1 MKGKSLSKKAII
13 TIVIIAILLIVAI
26 SMVVVFLKDQ
36 GKTEATAISEN
47 NSNSSQTEQAVQE
60 ENRREETNQPA
71 NEENAEAEVEQTEEI
86 TDNSQNVQTNVGTQQ
101 AQTTTTADADSQTTT
116 IDTTVTVPTEEV
128 NLGWSNVTVSG
139 GELLANID
147 ANVTDVTAPIRLAT
161 NILKN
166 GESNDL
172 KEYYVK
178 RKDEILMYIA
188 VNEELVHN
196 PTFTLIND
204 GKEYIMEDSLVT
216 VRQDNETRWVYTVIY
231 KIPENTTFVD
241 GEITLKISNI
251 EDKAGNKLPDENGP
265 TNGHR
270 VFYDGTLPEIH
281 VKGTEGYIEEKENY
295 VGNSEKNIYSK
306 VSFKLKDN
314 YKVVEYE
321 VNDTL
326 IKITPNSWTD
336 ANYANIKTYL
346 VEGENTIIVRDIAG
360 NEATYKFTYDSI
372 APVYSKLGILN
383 KTRYVNNVKDLT
395 WAKEGDE
402 VRILISFPEKLA
414 IEPKVKIFGKEYTA
428 TYRPLSSSPEK
439 NSYYYMVDFKLDKTM
454 PEGEIPFE
462 ISGYADEAKNVGEK
476 LNNANINHDQ
486 YTKVVYDL
494 TAPEI
499 IVKEESKGTDP
510 YFSNV
515 SFKLHD
521 NYLVKEYEING
532 NVVEVTPNA
541 WTDANF
547 QNIKQYLVA
556 GENTIIVRDM
566 AGNVTTRTFI
576 YDTVAPEI
584 IIKEESKGTDP
595 YFSNVSFKLHDNYL
609 VKEYEINGNVVEVT
623 PNAWTDANFQ
633 NIKQYLVA
641 GENTIIVR
649 DMAGN
654 ATTRTFIYDTVAPEI
669 TVKEESKGTDP
680 YFSNVSFK
688 LHDNYLV
695 KEYEINGNVVEVT
708 PNAWTDANFQN
719 IKQYLVAGENTI
731 IVRDMAGNATTR
743 TFIYDTVAP
752 EMTVKEE
759 SKGTD
764 PYFSNVSFKLHDNY
778 LVKEYEINENV
789 VEVTPN
795 AWTDANFQNIKQ
807 YLVAG
812 ENTIIVRDMAGNAT
826 TRTFIYDT
834 VAPEITVKEESKGT
848 DPYFSNVSFKLHDNY
863 LVKEYEINGKIMKVT
878 PNAWTDANFQN
889 IKQYLVAGENTIIVR
904 DMAGNA
910 TTKTFIYDTVAPEYS
925 AMGIFNWTNN
935 KDGEDVKIATKNEH
949 IRLFVAFP
957 EMLEINPK
965 VDIYGENGV
974 TTTKEL
980 EYSEA
985 AKFYF
990 VEFDTTEELKLPQGK
1005 ISYKVYGYEDIA
1017 GNVGKDL
1024 TEKDTTDIRY
1034 PEVIYDSVA
1043 PKYIKLGIARNKNTT
1058 DLREQEY
1065 AKVGDSVRVLISFPE
1080 SLAVEPK
1087 VKMFD
1092 KEYDVTYRP
1101 DSSNVNANI
1110 YYYMADIEITED
1122 MPEGE
1127 ITFEIYG
1134 YEDMAGNVGERLAN
1148 QNINNEL
1155 YTKVIIDNTAPKATV
1170 TFSNKNGAEL
1180 TNQDVL
1186 ATLTA
1191 DEAIQN
1197 IEGWTRIDDR
1207 TFTKIYSV
1215 NGKYSVEIADLT
1227 GNTSVI
1233 RYEVKRIDKTAPE
1246 ATVTFSNDNGATM
1259 TNQDVTVTLK
1269 ANETIRDIEGWTRVN
1284 DRTFTKVYSENGK
1297 YSVEIIDKV
1306 GNTSTIKFEV
1316 KRIDKT
1322 APVITLPTKNTFEV
1336 GVDIYTY
1343 PEAGSVYDESDKEIS
1358 FSKVNIAWFKATANG
1373 EKGERV
1379 DSFEWN
1385 TSLKNRDLGTYYIE
1399 YWVADKAGNVG
1410 RAHRLLT
1417 LQDTTK
1423 PTIIL
1428 NGENKQEIELGTG
1441 TYLEQ
1446 GATVTD
1452 NRDEKVENIE
1462 PYKIDWYS
1470 QNGLQEFNVSKVD
1483 INKAGQYNVFYQ
1495 YTDKAG
1501 NYSQI
1506 IRKVFV
1512 IDSNELELSEPKY
1525 TTLDNGNI
1533 LVTIKANKLIKNIDG
1548 WKLSEDGKEISKEY
1562 TKNTDYLGEEIVIS
1576 DIYGKTKKLTV
1587 KISDIKENGKAI
1599 VYVGS
1604 SDTLRTL
1611 AKDINNGKEFKNT
1624 IIKLTKN
1631 INLSGKEW
1639 TPIYSTKGVLQNATI
1654 DGNNFT
1660 ITGMVTSRNPY
1671 IANGSLEKP
1680 YGNGFISDNTC
1691 TLTIK
1696 NIKFNNVTIND
1707 PTGGTGTNYSQH
1719 YQGTVVGHN
1728 QGQLKLENIKV
1739 TNADINGSWQCGGL
1753 VGFSATDLVFNSC
1766 TISDSYIG
1774 GPNATAGTIFGLGII
1789 NATMNNCKAENIKLY
1804 TDSLTFDT
1812 NAKRGEGFWVGS
1824 LYPSNGTKLTVNNSV
1839 ETNVTVVDKK

>member
-326 IKITPNSWTD
+326 IKITPNSWSD

-532 NVVEVTPNA
+532 NVVE
-541 WTDANF
+541 
-547 QNIKQYLVA
+547 
-556 GENTIIVRDM
+556 
-566 AGNVTTRTFI
+566 
-576 YDTVAPEI
+576 
-584 IIKEESKGTDP
+584 
-595 YFSNVSFKLHDNYL
+595 
-609 VKEYEINGNVVEVT
+609 
-623 PNAWTDANFQ
+623 
-633 NIKQYLVA
+633 
-641 GENTIIVR
+641 
-649 DMAGN
+649 
-654 ATTRTFIYDTVAPEI
+654 
-669 TVKEESKGTDP
+669 
-680 YFSNVSFK
+680 
-688 LHDNYLV
+688 
-695 KEYEINGNVVEVT
+695 
-708 PNAWTDANFQN
+708 
-719 IKQYLVAGENTI
+719 
-731 IVRDMAGNATTR
+731 
-743 TFIYDTVAP
+743 
-752 EMTVKEE
+752 
-759 SKGTD
+759 
-764 PYFSNVSFKLHDNY
+764 
-778 LVKEYEINENV
+778 
-789 VEVTPN
+789 
-795 AWTDANFQNIKQ
+795 
-807 YLVAG
+807 
-812 ENTIIVRDMAGNAT
+812 
-826 TRTFIYDT
+826 
-834 VAPEITVKEESKGT
+834 
-848 DPYFSNVSFKLHDNY
+848 
-863 LVKEYEINGKIMKVT
+863 VT

>member
-499 IVKEESKGTDP
+499 I
-510 YFSNV
+510 
-515 SFKLHD
+515 
-521 NYLVKEYEING
+521 
-532 NVVEVTPNA
+532 
-541 WTDANF
+541 
-547 QNIKQYLVA
+547 
-556 GENTIIVRDM
+556 
-566 AGNVTTRTFI
+566 
-576 YDTVAPEI
+576 
-584 IIKEESKGTDP
+584 
-595 YFSNVSFKLHDNYL
+595 
-609 VKEYEINGNVVEVT
+609 
-623 PNAWTDANFQ
+623 
-633 NIKQYLVA
+633 
-641 GENTIIVR
+641 
-649 DMAGN
+649 
-654 ATTRTFIYDTVAPEI
+654 
-669 TVKEESKGTDP
+669 
-680 YFSNVSFK
+680 
-688 LHDNYLV
+688 
-695 KEYEINGNVVEVT
+695 
-708 PNAWTDANFQN
+708 
-719 IKQYLVAGENTI
+719 
-731 IVRDMAGNATTR
+731 
-743 TFIYDTVAP
+743 
-752 EMTVKEE
+752 VKEE

>member
-654 ATTRTFIYDTVAPEI
+654 ATT
-669 TVKEESKGTDP
+669 
-680 YFSNVSFK
+680 
-688 LHDNYLV
+688 
-695 KEYEINGNVVEVT
+695 
-708 PNAWTDANFQN
+708 
-719 IKQYLVAGENTI
+719 
-731 IVRDMAGNATTR
+731 
-743 TFIYDTVAP
+743 
-752 EMTVKEE
+752 
-759 SKGTD
+759 
-764 PYFSNVSFKLHDNY
+764 
-778 LVKEYEINENV
+778 
-789 VEVTPN
+789 
-795 AWTDANFQNIKQ
+795 
-807 YLVAG
+807 
-812 ENTIIVRDMAGNAT
+812 
-826 TRTFIYDT
+826 
-834 VAPEITVKEESKGT
+834 
-848 DPYFSNVSFKLHDNY
+848 
-863 LVKEYEINGKIMKVT
+863 
-878 PNAWTDANFQN
+878 
-889 IKQYLVAGENTIIVR
+889 
-904 DMAGNA
+904 
-910 TTKTFIYDTVAPEYS
+910 KTFIYDTVAPEYS

-1246 ATVTFSNDNGATM
+1246 ATVTLSNDNGATM

>member
-13 TIVIIAILLIVAI
+13 TILIIAILLIVAI

-414 IEPKVKIFGKEYTA
+414 IEPKVEIFGKEYTA

-499 IVKEESKGTDP
+499 I
-510 YFSNV
+510 
-515 SFKLHD
+515 
-521 NYLVKEYEING
+521 
-532 NVVEVTPNA
+532 
-541 WTDANF
+541 
-547 QNIKQYLVA
+547 
-556 GENTIIVRDM
+556 
-566 AGNVTTRTFI
+566 
-576 YDTVAPEI
+576 
-584 IIKEESKGTDP
+584 
-595 YFSNVSFKLHDNYL
+595 
-609 VKEYEINGNVVEVT
+609 
-623 PNAWTDANFQ
+623 
-633 NIKQYLVA
+633 
-641 GENTIIVR
+641 
-649 DMAGN
+649 
-654 ATTRTFIYDTVAPEI
+654 
-669 TVKEESKGTDP
+669 
-680 YFSNVSFK
+680 
-688 LHDNYLV
+688 
-695 KEYEINGNVVEVT
+695 
-708 PNAWTDANFQN
+708 
-719 IKQYLVAGENTI
+719 
-731 IVRDMAGNATTR
+731 
-743 TFIYDTVAP
+743 
-752 EMTVKEE
+752 VKEE

-910 TTKTFIYDTVAPEYS
+910 TTKTFVYDTVAPEYS
-925 AMGIFNWTNN
+925 AMGIFKWTNN

-957 EMLEINPK
+957 EMLQINPK

-1134 YEDMAGNVGERLAN
+1134 YEDIAGNVGERLAN

-1562 TKNTDYLGEEIVIS
+1562 
-1576 DIYGKTKKLTV
+1576 KK
-1587 KISDIKENGKAI
+1587 IQ
-1599 VYVGS
+1599 
-1604 SDTLRTL
+1604 
-1611 AKDINNGKEFKNT
+1611 
-1624 IIKLTKN
+1624 II
-1631 INLSGKEW
+1631 
-1639 TPIYSTKGVLQNATI
+1639 
-1654 DGNNFT
+1654 
-1660 ITGMVTSRNPY
+1660 
-1671 IANGSLEKP
+1671 
-1680 YGNGFISDNTC
+1680 
-1691 TLTIK
+1691 
-1696 NIKFNNVTIND
+1696 
-1707 PTGGTGTNYSQH
+1707 
-1719 YQGTVVGHN
+1719 
-1728 QGQLKLENIKV
+1728 
-1739 TNADINGSWQCGGL
+1739 
-1753 VGFSATDLVFNSC
+1753 
-1766 TISDSYIG
+1766 
-1774 GPNATAGTIFGLGII
+1774 
-1789 NATMNNCKAENIKLY
+1789 
-1804 TDSLTFDT
+1804 
-1812 NAKRGEGFWVGS
+1812 
-1824 LYPSNGTKLTVNNSV
+1824 
-1839 ETNVTVVDKK
+1839 

>member
-326 IKITPNSWTD
+326 IKITPNSWSD

-462 ISGYADEAKNVGEK
+462 IS
-476 LNNANINHDQ
+476 
-486 YTKVVYDL
+486 
-494 TAPEI
+494 
-499 IVKEESKGTDP
+499 
-510 YFSNV
+510 
-515 SFKLHD
+515 
-521 NYLVKEYEING
+521 
-532 NVVEVTPNA
+532 
-541 WTDANF
+541 
-547 QNIKQYLVA
+547 
-556 GENTIIVRDM
+556 
-566 AGNVTTRTFI
+566 
-576 YDTVAPEI
+576 
-584 IIKEESKGTDP
+584 
-595 YFSNVSFKLHDNYL
+595 
-609 VKEYEINGNVVEVT
+609 
-623 PNAWTDANFQ
+623 
-633 NIKQYLVA
+633 
-641 GENTIIVR
+641 
-649 DMAGN
+649 
-654 ATTRTFIYDTVAPEI
+654 
-669 TVKEESKGTDP
+669 
-680 YFSNVSFK
+680 
-688 LHDNYLV
+688 
-695 KEYEINGNVVEVT
+695 
-708 PNAWTDANFQN
+708 
-719 IKQYLVAGENTI
+719 
-731 IVRDMAGNATTR
+731 
-743 TFIYDTVAP
+743 
-752 EMTVKEE
+752 
-759 SKGTD
+759 
-764 PYFSNVSFKLHDNY
+764 
-778 LVKEYEINENV
+778 
-789 VEVTPN
+789 
-795 AWTDANFQNIKQ
+795 
-807 YLVAG
+807 
-812 ENTIIVRDMAGNAT
+812 
-826 TRTFIYDT
+826 
-834 VAPEITVKEESKGT
+834 
-848 DPYFSNVSFKLHDNY
+848 
-863 LVKEYEINGKIMKVT
+863 
-878 PNAWTDANFQN
+878 
-889 IKQYLVAGENTIIVR
+889 
-904 DMAGNA
+904 
-910 TTKTFIYDTVAPEYS
+910 
-925 AMGIFNWTNN
+925 
-935 KDGEDVKIATKNEH
+935 
-949 IRLFVAFP
+949 
-957 EMLEINPK
+957 
-965 VDIYGENGV
+965 
-974 TTTKEL
+974 
-980 EYSEA
+980 
-985 AKFYF
+985 
-990 VEFDTTEELKLPQGK
+990 
-1005 ISYKVYGYEDIA
+1005 
-1017 GNVGKDL
+1017 
-1024 TEKDTTDIRY
+1024 
-1034 PEVIYDSVA
+1034 
-1043 PKYIKLGIARNKNTT
+1043 
-1058 DLREQEY
+1058 
-1065 AKVGDSVRVLISFPE
+1065 
-1080 SLAVEPK
+1080 
-1087 VKMFD
+1087 
-1092 KEYDVTYRP
+1092 
-1101 DSSNVNANI
+1101 
-1110 YYYMADIEITED
+1110 
-1122 MPEGE
+1122 
-1127 ITFEIYG
+1127 G

>member
-1 MKGKSLSKKAII
+1 
-13 TIVIIAILLIVAI
+13 
-26 SMVVVFLKDQ
+26 
-36 GKTEATAISEN
+36 
-47 NSNSSQTEQAVQE
+47 
-60 ENRREETNQPA
+60 
-71 NEENAEAEVEQTEEI
+71 
-86 TDNSQNVQTNVGTQQ
+86 
-101 AQTTTTADADSQTTT
+101 
-116 IDTTVTVPTEEV
+116 
-128 NLGWSNVTVSG
+128 
-139 GELLANID
+139 
-147 ANVTDVTAPIRLAT
+147 
-161 NILKN
+161 
-166 GESNDL
+166 
-172 KEYYVK
+172 
-178 RKDEILMYIA
+178 
-188 VNEELVHN
+188 
-196 PTFTLIND
+196 
-204 GKEYIMEDSLVT
+204 
-216 VRQDNETRWVYTVIY
+216 
-231 KIPENTTFVD
+231 
-241 GEITLKISNI
+241 
-251 EDKAGNKLPDENGP
+251 
-265 TNGHR
+265 
-270 VFYDGTLPEIH
+270 
-281 VKGTEGYIEEKENY
+281 
-295 VGNSEKNIYSK
+295 
-306 VSFKLKDN
+306 
-314 YKVVEYE
+314 
-321 VNDTL
+321 
-326 IKITPNSWTD
+326 
-336 ANYANIKTYL
+336 
-346 VEGENTIIVRDIAG
+346 
-360 NEATYKFTYDSI
+360 
-372 APVYSKLGILN
+372 
-383 KTRYVNNVKDLT
+383 
-395 WAKEGDE
+395 
-402 VRILISFPEKLA
+402 
-414 IEPKVKIFGKEYTA
+414 
-428 TYRPLSSSPEK
+428 
-439 NSYYYMVDFKLDKTM
+439 MVDFKLDKTM

-521 NYLVKEYEING
+521 NYLVKEYEIN
-532 NVVEVTPNA
+532 
-541 WTDANF
+541 
-547 QNIKQYLVA
+547 
-556 GENTIIVRDM
+556 
-566 AGNVTTRTFI
+566 
-576 YDTVAPEI
+576 
-584 IIKEESKGTDP
+584 
-595 YFSNVSFKLHDNYL
+595 
-609 VKEYEINGNVVEVT
+609 
-623 PNAWTDANFQ
+623 
-633 NIKQYLVA
+633 
-641 GENTIIVR
+641 
-649 DMAGN
+649 
-654 ATTRTFIYDTVAPEI
+654 
-669 TVKEESKGTDP
+669 
-680 YFSNVSFK
+680 
-688 LHDNYLV
+688 
-695 KEYEINGNVVEVT
+695 
-708 PNAWTDANFQN
+708 
-719 IKQYLVAGENTI
+719 
-731 IVRDMAGNATTR
+731 
-743 TFIYDTVAP
+743 
-752 EMTVKEE
+752 
-759 SKGTD
+759 
-764 PYFSNVSFKLHDNY
+764 
-778 LVKEYEINENV
+778 ENV
-789 VEVTPN
+789 VE
-795 AWTDANFQNIKQ
+795 
-807 YLVAG
+807 
-812 ENTIIVRDMAGNAT
+812 
-826 TRTFIYDT
+826 
-834 VAPEITVKEESKGT
+834 
-848 DPYFSNVSFKLHDNY
+848 
-863 LVKEYEINGKIMKVT
+863 VT

-1058 DLREQEY
+1058 DLREQEH

>member
-326 IKITPNSWTD
+326 IKITPNSWSD

-476 LNNANINHDQ
+476 LNNANINHDE

-556 GENTIIVRDM
+556 GENTIV
-566 AGNVTTRTFI
+566 
-576 YDTVAPEI
+576 
-584 IIKEESKGTDP
+584 
-595 YFSNVSFKLHDNYL
+595 
-609 VKEYEINGNVVEVT
+609 
-623 PNAWTDANFQ
+623 
-633 NIKQYLVA
+633 
-641 GENTIIVR
+641 
-649 DMAGN
+649 
-654 ATTRTFIYDTVAPEI
+654 
-669 TVKEESKGTDP
+669 
-680 YFSNVSFK
+680 
-688 LHDNYLV
+688 
-695 KEYEINGNVVEVT
+695 
-708 PNAWTDANFQN
+708 
-719 IKQYLVAGENTI
+719 
-731 IVRDMAGNATTR
+731 
-743 TFIYDTVAP
+743 
-752 EMTVKEE
+752 
-759 SKGTD
+759 
-764 PYFSNVSFKLHDNY
+764 
-778 LVKEYEINENV
+778 
-789 VEVTPN
+789 
-795 AWTDANFQNIKQ
+795 
-807 YLVAG
+807 
-812 ENTIIVRDMAGNAT
+812 
-826 TRTFIYDT
+826 
-834 VAPEITVKEESKGT
+834 
-848 DPYFSNVSFKLHDNY
+848 
-863 LVKEYEINGKIMKVT
+863 
-878 PNAWTDANFQN
+878 
-889 IKQYLVAGENTIIVR
+889 VR

>member
-13 TIVIIAILLIVAI
+13 TILIIAILLIVAI

-414 IEPKVKIFGKEYTA
+414 IEPKVEIFGKEYTA

-499 IVKEESKGTDP
+499 I
-510 YFSNV
+510 
-515 SFKLHD
+515 
-521 NYLVKEYEING
+521 
-532 NVVEVTPNA
+532 
-541 WTDANF
+541 
-547 QNIKQYLVA
+547 
-556 GENTIIVRDM
+556 
-566 AGNVTTRTFI
+566 
-576 YDTVAPEI
+576 
-584 IIKEESKGTDP
+584 
-595 YFSNVSFKLHDNYL
+595 
-609 VKEYEINGNVVEVT
+609 
-623 PNAWTDANFQ
+623 
-633 NIKQYLVA
+633 
-641 GENTIIVR
+641 
-649 DMAGN
+649 
-654 ATTRTFIYDTVAPEI
+654 
-669 TVKEESKGTDP
+669 VKEESKGTDP

-826 TRTFIYDT
+826 T
-834 VAPEITVKEESKGT
+834 
-848 DPYFSNVSFKLHDNY
+848 
-863 LVKEYEINGKIMKVT
+863 
-878 PNAWTDANFQN
+878 
-889 IKQYLVAGENTIIVR
+889 
-904 DMAGNA
+904 
-910 TTKTFIYDTVAPEYS
+910 KTFVYDTVAPEYS

-957 EMLEINPK
+957 EMLQINPK

-1134 YEDMAGNVGERLAN
+1134 YEDIAGNVGERLAN

>member
-13 TIVIIAILLIVAI
+13 TILIIAILLIVAI

-414 IEPKVKIFGKEYTA
+414 IEPKVEIFGKEYTA

-499 IVKEESKGTDP
+499 I
-510 YFSNV
+510 
-515 SFKLHD
+515 
-521 NYLVKEYEING
+521 
-532 NVVEVTPNA
+532 
-541 WTDANF
+541 
-547 QNIKQYLVA
+547 
-556 GENTIIVRDM
+556 
-566 AGNVTTRTFI
+566 
-576 YDTVAPEI
+576 
-584 IIKEESKGTDP
+584 
-595 YFSNVSFKLHDNYL
+595 
-609 VKEYEINGNVVEVT
+609 
-623 PNAWTDANFQ
+623 
-633 NIKQYLVA
+633 
-641 GENTIIVR
+641 
-649 DMAGN
+649 
-654 ATTRTFIYDTVAPEI
+654 
-669 TVKEESKGTDP
+669 
-680 YFSNVSFK
+680 
-688 LHDNYLV
+688 
-695 KEYEINGNVVEVT
+695 
-708 PNAWTDANFQN
+708 
-719 IKQYLVAGENTI
+719 
-731 IVRDMAGNATTR
+731 
-743 TFIYDTVAP
+743 
-752 EMTVKEE
+752 VKEE

-910 TTKTFIYDTVAPEYS
+910 TTKTFVYDTVAPEYS
-925 AMGIFNWTNN
+925 AMGIFKWTNN

-957 EMLEINPK
+957 EMLQINPK

-1134 YEDMAGNVGERLAN
+1134 YEDIAGNVGERLAN

>member
-101 AQTTTTADADSQTTT
+101 AQTTTTADVDSQTTT

-414 IEPKVKIFGKEYTA
+414 IEPKVEIFGKEYTA

-532 NVVEVTPNA
+532 NVVE
-541 WTDANF
+541 
-547 QNIKQYLVA
+547 
-556 GENTIIVRDM
+556 
-566 AGNVTTRTFI
+566 
-576 YDTVAPEI
+576 
-584 IIKEESKGTDP
+584 
-595 YFSNVSFKLHDNYL
+595 
-609 VKEYEINGNVVEVT
+609 
-623 PNAWTDANFQ
+623 
-633 NIKQYLVA
+633 
-641 GENTIIVR
+641 
-649 DMAGN
+649 
-654 ATTRTFIYDTVAPEI
+654 
-669 TVKEESKGTDP
+669 
-680 YFSNVSFK
+680 
-688 LHDNYLV
+688 
-695 KEYEINGNVVEVT
+695 
-708 PNAWTDANFQN
+708 
-719 IKQYLVAGENTI
+719 
-731 IVRDMAGNATTR
+731 
-743 TFIYDTVAP
+743 
-752 EMTVKEE
+752 
-759 SKGTD
+759 
-764 PYFSNVSFKLHDNY
+764 
-778 LVKEYEINENV
+778 
-789 VEVTPN
+789 
-795 AWTDANFQNIKQ
+795 
-807 YLVAG
+807 
-812 ENTIIVRDMAGNAT
+812 
-826 TRTFIYDT
+826 
-834 VAPEITVKEESKGT
+834 
-848 DPYFSNVSFKLHDNY
+848 
-863 LVKEYEINGKIMKVT
+863 VT

>member
-216 VRQDNETRWVYTVIY
+216 VRQENETRWVYTVIY

-326 IKITPNSWTD
+326 IKITPNSWSD

-383 KTRYVNNVKDLT
+383 KTRYVNNIKDLT

-462 ISGYADEAKNVGEK
+462 I
-476 LNNANINHDQ
+476 
-486 YTKVVYDL
+486 
-494 TAPEI
+494 
-499 IVKEESKGTDP
+499 
-510 YFSNV
+510 
-515 SFKLHD
+515 
-521 NYLVKEYEING
+521 
-532 NVVEVTPNA
+532 
-541 WTDANF
+541 
-547 QNIKQYLVA
+547 
-556 GENTIIVRDM
+556 
-566 AGNVTTRTFI
+566 
-576 YDTVAPEI
+576 
-584 IIKEESKGTDP
+584 
-595 YFSNVSFKLHDNYL
+595 
-609 VKEYEINGNVVEVT
+609 
-623 PNAWTDANFQ
+623 
-633 NIKQYLVA
+633 
-641 GENTIIVR
+641 
-649 DMAGN
+649 
-654 ATTRTFIYDTVAPEI
+654 
-669 TVKEESKGTDP
+669 
-680 YFSNVSFK
+680 
-688 LHDNYLV
+688 
-695 KEYEINGNVVEVT
+695 
-708 PNAWTDANFQN
+708 
-719 IKQYLVAGENTI
+719 
-731 IVRDMAGNATTR
+731 
-743 TFIYDTVAP
+743 
-752 EMTVKEE
+752 
-759 SKGTD
+759 
-764 PYFSNVSFKLHDNY
+764 
-778 LVKEYEINENV
+778 
-789 VEVTPN
+789 
-795 AWTDANFQNIKQ
+795 
-807 YLVAG
+807 
-812 ENTIIVRDMAGNAT
+812 
-826 TRTFIYDT
+826 
-834 VAPEITVKEESKGT
+834 
-848 DPYFSNVSFKLHDNY
+848 
-863 LVKEYEINGKIMKVT
+863 
-878 PNAWTDANFQN
+878 
-889 IKQYLVAGENTIIVR
+889 
-904 DMAGNA
+904 
-910 TTKTFIYDTVAPEYS
+910 
-925 AMGIFNWTNN
+925 
-935 KDGEDVKIATKNEH
+935 
-949 IRLFVAFP
+949 
-957 EMLEINPK
+957 
-965 VDIYGENGV
+965 
-974 TTTKEL
+974 
-980 EYSEA
+980 
-985 AKFYF
+985 
-990 VEFDTTEELKLPQGK
+990 
-1005 ISYKVYGYEDIA
+1005 YGYEDI
-1017 GNVGKDL
+1017 
-1024 TEKDTTDIRY
+1024 
-1034 PEVIYDSVA
+1034 
-1043 PKYIKLGIARNKNTT
+1043 
-1058 DLREQEY
+1058 
-1065 AKVGDSVRVLISFPE
+1065 
-1080 SLAVEPK
+1080 
-1087 VKMFD
+1087 
-1092 KEYDVTYRP
+1092 
-1101 DSSNVNANI
+1101 
-1110 YYYMADIEITED
+1110 
-1122 MPEGE
+1122 
-1127 ITFEIYG
+1127 
-1134 YEDMAGNVGERLAN
+1134 AGNVGERLAN

-1197 IEGWTRIDDR
+1197 IEGWTRVDDR

-1483 INKAGQYNVFYQ
+1483 INKAGQYNIFYQ

-1533 LVTIKANKLIKNIDG
+1533 IVTIKANKLIKNIDG

-1562 TKNTDYLGEEIVIS
+1562 TKNTDYLGEKIVIS
-1576 DIYGKTKKLTV
+1576 DIYGKTKKLTL

-1639 TPIYSTKGVLQNATI
+1639 TPIYSTKGVLQNAII

-1660 ITGMVTSRNPY
+1660 ITGMATSRNPY
-1671 IANGSLEKP
+1671 VANGSLEKP

-1696 NIKFNNVTIND
+1696 NIKFNDVTIND

-1719 YQGTVVGHN
+1719 YQGTVIGHN
-1728 QGQLKLENIKV
+1728 QGKVTLDNIKV
-1739 TNADINGSWQCGGL
+1739 KNADINGSWQCGGI
-1753 VGFSATDLVFNSC
+1753 VGFSAEDLVFNSC

-1812 NAKRGEGFWVGS
+1812 NASRGEGFWVGS
-1824 LYPSNGTKLTVNNSV
+1824 LYPSNGTKLTVNNSI
-1839 ETNVTVVDKK
+1839 EKNITVVDKK

>member
-1 MKGKSLSKKAII
+1 
-13 TIVIIAILLIVAI
+13 
-26 SMVVVFLKDQ
+26 
-36 GKTEATAISEN
+36 
-47 NSNSSQTEQAVQE
+47 
-60 ENRREETNQPA
+60 
-71 NEENAEAEVEQTEEI
+71 
-86 TDNSQNVQTNVGTQQ
+86 
-101 AQTTTTADADSQTTT
+101 
-116 IDTTVTVPTEEV
+116 
-128 NLGWSNVTVSG
+128 
-139 GELLANID
+139 
-147 ANVTDVTAPIRLAT
+147 
-161 NILKN
+161 
-166 GESNDL
+166 
-172 KEYYVK
+172 
-178 RKDEILMYIA
+178 
-188 VNEELVHN
+188 
-196 PTFTLIND
+196 
-204 GKEYIMEDSLVT
+204 
-216 VRQDNETRWVYTVIY
+216 
-231 KIPENTTFVD
+231 
-241 GEITLKISNI
+241 
-251 EDKAGNKLPDENGP
+251 
-265 TNGHR
+265 
-270 VFYDGTLPEIH
+270 
-281 VKGTEGYIEEKENY
+281 
-295 VGNSEKNIYSK
+295 
-306 VSFKLKDN
+306 
-314 YKVVEYE
+314 
-321 VNDTL
+321 
-326 IKITPNSWTD
+326 
-336 ANYANIKTYL
+336 
-346 VEGENTIIVRDIAG
+346 
-360 NEATYKFTYDSI
+360 
-372 APVYSKLGILN
+372 
-383 KTRYVNNVKDLT
+383 
-395 WAKEGDE
+395 
-402 VRILISFPEKLA
+402 
-414 IEPKVKIFGKEYTA
+414 
-428 TYRPLSSSPEK
+428 
-439 NSYYYMVDFKLDKTM
+439 MVDFKLDKTM

-521 NYLVKEYEING
+521 NYLVKEYEIN
-532 NVVEVTPNA
+532 
-541 WTDANF
+541 
-547 QNIKQYLVA
+547 
-556 GENTIIVRDM
+556 
-566 AGNVTTRTFI
+566 
-576 YDTVAPEI
+576 
-584 IIKEESKGTDP
+584 
-595 YFSNVSFKLHDNYL
+595 
-609 VKEYEINGNVVEVT
+609 
-623 PNAWTDANFQ
+623 
-633 NIKQYLVA
+633 
-641 GENTIIVR
+641 
-649 DMAGN
+649 
-654 ATTRTFIYDTVAPEI
+654 
-669 TVKEESKGTDP
+669 
-680 YFSNVSFK
+680 
-688 LHDNYLV
+688 
-695 KEYEINGNVVEVT
+695 
-708 PNAWTDANFQN
+708 
-719 IKQYLVAGENTI
+719 
-731 IVRDMAGNATTR
+731 
-743 TFIYDTVAP
+743 
-752 EMTVKEE
+752 
-759 SKGTD
+759 
-764 PYFSNVSFKLHDNY
+764 
-778 LVKEYEINENV
+778 ENV
-789 VEVTPN
+789 VE
-795 AWTDANFQNIKQ
+795 
-807 YLVAG
+807 
-812 ENTIIVRDMAGNAT
+812 
-826 TRTFIYDT
+826 
-834 VAPEITVKEESKGT
+834 
-848 DPYFSNVSFKLHDNY
+848 
-863 LVKEYEINGKIMKVT
+863 VT

>member
-147 ANVTDVTAPIRLAT
+147 ANVADVTAPIRLAT

-326 IKITPNSWTD
+326 IKITPNSWSD

-439 NSYYYMVDFKLDKTM
+439 NSYYYMVDLKLDKTM

-494 TAPEI
+494 T
-499 IVKEESKGTDP
+499 
-510 YFSNV
+510 
-515 SFKLHD
+515 
-521 NYLVKEYEING
+521 
-532 NVVEVTPNA
+532 
-541 WTDANF
+541 
-547 QNIKQYLVA
+547 
-556 GENTIIVRDM
+556 
-566 AGNVTTRTFI
+566 
-576 YDTVAPEI
+576 
-584 IIKEESKGTDP
+584 
-595 YFSNVSFKLHDNYL
+595 
-609 VKEYEINGNVVEVT
+609 
-623 PNAWTDANFQ
+623 
-633 NIKQYLVA
+633 
-641 GENTIIVR
+641 
-649 DMAGN
+649 
-654 ATTRTFIYDTVAPEI
+654 
-669 TVKEESKGTDP
+669 
-680 YFSNVSFK
+680 
-688 LHDNYLV
+688 
-695 KEYEINGNVVEVT
+695 
-708 PNAWTDANFQN
+708 
-719 IKQYLVAGENTI
+719 
-731 IVRDMAGNATTR
+731 
-743 TFIYDTVAP
+743 
-752 EMTVKEE
+752 
-759 SKGTD
+759 
-764 PYFSNVSFKLHDNY
+764 
-778 LVKEYEINENV
+778 
-789 VEVTPN
+789 
-795 AWTDANFQNIKQ
+795 
-807 YLVAG
+807 
-812 ENTIIVRDMAGNAT
+812 
-826 TRTFIYDT
+826 
-834 VAPEITVKEESKGT
+834 APEITVKEESKGT

-889 IKQYLVAGENTIIVR
+889 IKQYLVAGENTIIAR

-1233 RYEVKRIDKTAPE
+1233 RYEVKRMDKTAPE

>member
-60 ENRREETNQPA
+60 ENRREETNQPV

-414 IEPKVKIFGKEYTA
+414 IEPKVEIFGKEYTA

-521 NYLVKEYEING
+521 NYLVKEYEIN
-532 NVVEVTPNA
+532 
-541 WTDANF
+541 
-547 QNIKQYLVA
+547 
-556 GENTIIVRDM
+556 
-566 AGNVTTRTFI
+566 
-576 YDTVAPEI
+576 
-584 IIKEESKGTDP
+584 
-595 YFSNVSFKLHDNYL
+595 
-609 VKEYEINGNVVEVT
+609 
-623 PNAWTDANFQ
+623 
-633 NIKQYLVA
+633 
-641 GENTIIVR
+641 
-649 DMAGN
+649 
-654 ATTRTFIYDTVAPEI
+654 
-669 TVKEESKGTDP
+669 
-680 YFSNVSFK
+680 
-688 LHDNYLV
+688 
-695 KEYEINGNVVEVT
+695 
-708 PNAWTDANFQN
+708 
-719 IKQYLVAGENTI
+719 
-731 IVRDMAGNATTR
+731 
-743 TFIYDTVAP
+743 
-752 EMTVKEE
+752 
-759 SKGTD
+759 
-764 PYFSNVSFKLHDNY
+764 
-778 LVKEYEINENV
+778 ENV

-826 TRTFIYDT
+826 T
-834 VAPEITVKEESKGT
+834 
-848 DPYFSNVSFKLHDNY
+848 
-863 LVKEYEINGKIMKVT
+863 
-878 PNAWTDANFQN
+878 
-889 IKQYLVAGENTIIVR
+889 
-904 DMAGNA
+904 
-910 TTKTFIYDTVAPEYS
+910 KTFVYDTVAPEYS

-957 EMLEINPK
+957 EMLQINPK

-1134 YEDMAGNVGERLAN
+1134 YEDIAGNVGERLAN

>member
-101 AQTTTTADADSQTTT
+101 AQTTTTADVDSQTTT

-414 IEPKVKIFGKEYTA
+414 IEPKVEIFGKEYTA

-494 TAPEI
+494 T
-499 IVKEESKGTDP
+499 
-510 YFSNV
+510 
-515 SFKLHD
+515 
-521 NYLVKEYEING
+521 
-532 NVVEVTPNA
+532 
-541 WTDANF
+541 
-547 QNIKQYLVA
+547 
-556 GENTIIVRDM
+556 
-566 AGNVTTRTFI
+566 
-576 YDTVAPEI
+576 
-584 IIKEESKGTDP
+584 
-595 YFSNVSFKLHDNYL
+595 
-609 VKEYEINGNVVEVT
+609 
-623 PNAWTDANFQ
+623 
-633 NIKQYLVA
+633 
-641 GENTIIVR
+641 
-649 DMAGN
+649 
-654 ATTRTFIYDTVAPEI
+654 APEI

-789 VEVTPN
+789 VE
-795 AWTDANFQNIKQ
+795 
-807 YLVAG
+807 
-812 ENTIIVRDMAGNAT
+812 
-826 TRTFIYDT
+826 
-834 VAPEITVKEESKGT
+834 
-848 DPYFSNVSFKLHDNY
+848 
-863 LVKEYEINGKIMKVT
+863 VT

>member
-101 AQTTTTADADSQTTT
+101 AQTTTTADVDSQTTT

-414 IEPKVKIFGKEYTA
+414 IEPKVEIFGKEYTA

-521 NYLVKEYEING
+521 NYLVKEYEIN
-532 NVVEVTPNA
+532 
-541 WTDANF
+541 
-547 QNIKQYLVA
+547 
-556 GENTIIVRDM
+556 
-566 AGNVTTRTFI
+566 
-576 YDTVAPEI
+576 
-584 IIKEESKGTDP
+584 
-595 YFSNVSFKLHDNYL
+595 
-609 VKEYEINGNVVEVT
+609 
-623 PNAWTDANFQ
+623 
-633 NIKQYLVA
+633 
-641 GENTIIVR
+641 
-649 DMAGN
+649 
-654 ATTRTFIYDTVAPEI
+654 
-669 TVKEESKGTDP
+669 
-680 YFSNVSFK
+680 
-688 LHDNYLV
+688 
-695 KEYEINGNVVEVT
+695 
-708 PNAWTDANFQN
+708 
-719 IKQYLVAGENTI
+719 
-731 IVRDMAGNATTR
+731 
-743 TFIYDTVAP
+743 
-752 EMTVKEE
+752 
-759 SKGTD
+759 
-764 PYFSNVSFKLHDNY
+764 
-778 LVKEYEINENV
+778 ENV
-789 VEVTPN
+789 VE
-795 AWTDANFQNIKQ
+795 
-807 YLVAG
+807 
-812 ENTIIVRDMAGNAT
+812 
-826 TRTFIYDT
+826 
-834 VAPEITVKEESKGT
+834 
-848 DPYFSNVSFKLHDNY
+848 
-863 LVKEYEINGKIMKVT
+863 VT

-1058 DLREQEY
+1058 DLREQEH